1 MENFIISSEEQWY
14 NIPEEKEADFRN
26 LIGEKRKGRVRNT
39 GFFVNDADEI
49 RLIGTFLKQDIN
61 AFYHADYNGGG
72 AWKTLNSIENLI
84 WTLKN
89 DVDPFPDRI
98 QSVIKQFAKILYQ
111 DLPQILKISGK
122 SNLTVCV
129 VPRSKAESYY
139 RKNQLLFREVI
150 SIVVEKLENFEN
162 GTKYII
168 RHTNTRTTHLDRNGE
183 GGDGN
188 LPYPGITKDTCT
200 ISEKVKGKDILL
212 IDDLYTKSVNIDE
225 DAIQALLDKG
235 ASSVTFYSIGK
246 TVSRKQKN
254 MDYEI

>member
-1 MENFIISSEEQWY
+1 MERFTILSEEQWY
-14 NIPEEKEADFRN
+14 KIPEERESNFRN
-26 LIGEKRKGRVRNT
+26 LIGEKRKGRIMNT
-39 GFFVNDADEI
+39 GFFVSDSDEI
-49 RLIGTFLKQDIN
+49 SLIGTFLKQDTD

-72 AWKTLNSIENLI
+72 SWQILNSIENLI

-98 QSVIKQFAKILYQ
+98 KNVAIQLIKILCR
-111 DLPQILKISGK
+111 DLPQILQITKK
-122 SNLTVCV
+122 NNLTVCV
-129 VPRSKAESYY
+129 IPRSKAENHY
-139 RKNQLLFREVI
+139 RKDQLLFREII
-150 SIVVEKLENFEN
+150 SSVVNRLENFDN
-162 GTKYII
+162 GTKFII

-200 ISEKVKGKDILL
+200 ISDNVKNKDILL

-235 ASSVTFYSIGK
+235 ANSVIFYSIGK
-246 TVSRKQKN
+246 TVSRKSIILW
-254 MDYEI
+254 DC